1 MSTGTD
7 PYRNPGEIILAANN
21 TAMEIPPASEKKD
34 FVNSVKAG
42 MIYSDIDLVMR
53 EQRLVAVREFI
64 LRNMNKIVIETV
76 ANDHSDWHYYIPVL
90 FLRSETTKHSLK
102 QECAYLNN
110 KLRQEF
116 AAKGWKLYI
125 DLSES
130 VIQPWNWKFWKK
142 DLVVN
147 LSTILTLEPD

>member
-1 MSTGTD
+1 
-7 PYRNPGEIILAANN
+7 
-21 TAMEIPPASEKKD
+21 MEIPPASEKKD

-42 MIYSDIDLVMR
+42 LIYSNIDPVMR
-53 EQRLVAVREFI
+53 EKRLVAVREFI
-64 LRNMNKIVIETV
+64 LRNMNKIVIETI
-76 ANDHSDWHYYIPVL
+76 ANDQSDWHYYIPVL
-90 FLRSETTKHSLK
+90 FLRREITKHSLK

-130 VIQPWNWKFWKK
+130 VIQPWDWKFWKK

-147 LSTILTLEPD
+147 LSTILTLEPA